1 MEADEKVCPFCAETV
16 KAAAV
21 KCKHCGSDLT
31 EDGQNHVREVAT
43 PKKKGSGCLWIIVV
57 VVLGVIAFFGFGLYV
72 GSTPEGKRRAEAR
85 NAYEYCQQQLD
96 QHIGSAGEKRIMQGA
111 CNQLKDRIDNPPR

>member
-1 MEADEKVCPFCAETV
+1 MEADEKICPFCAETV

-31 EDGQNHVREVAT
+31 EGAAAKSPLLDP
-43 PKKKGSGCLWIIVV
+43 PKKKGSGCLWIVIVV
-57 VVLGVIAFFGFGLYV
+57 ALAVIAFLGFGMYV
-72 GSTPEGKRRAEAR
+72 NSTPEGKRRAEAR

>member
-31 EDGQNHVREVAT
+31 QDGQGQAGEAAP
-43 PKKKGSGCLWIIVV
+43 PKKKGSGCLWIVVV
-57 VVLGVIAFFGFGLYV
+57 VVLGVVAFLGFGLYV
-72 GSTPEGKRRAEAR
+72 GSTPEGKRRAQAR
-85 NAYEYCQQQLD
+85 DAYEYCQQQLE
-96 QHIGSAGEKRIMQGA
+96 QHIGTIGEKRIMQGA
-111 CNQLKDRIDNPPR
+111 CNQLKDEIDNPRR